1 MKTAANICNIFLKES
16 NIFKKLIQFLKT
28 QNLEKSHSK
37 AQELSNKG
45 FKESSRYSGYRTSN
59 DGDLVDPQNLE
70 EYYLNYTS
78 LISSFCLI
86 MNEFN
91 QEKKLLTDN
100 GNHLSWCIKFR
111 KLILLCF

>member
-1 MKTAANICNIFLKES
+1 MQHFFERKQHIQKI
-16 NIFKKLIQFLKT
+16 IQFLKT
-28 QNLEKSHSK
+28 QNLEKPHSK

-59 DGDLVDPQNLE
+59 DDLVDPQNLE

-111 KLILLCF
+111 TLILLCF